1 MVRHL
6 FFAAIVA
13 FSLASCSDSGRGS
26 SHSSGSDVVFERVA
40 LLADDKLKGREAGTE
55 GELMAAEYIET
66 WFEEAG
72 LKAAGTE
79 GYKQPF
85 SFFAGKTP
93 FSSTKLII
101 NEIDLRMEVDY
112 FPLSYS
118 GEGAGDA
125 QLEYVGYAVQEG
137 PHAASSY
144 PTVELEADRA
154 VALVDLSIPGG
165 YNPHSDL
172 AAQAD
177 LRLKLDRVKAA
188 GAEAAVFFTRDLNM
202 DIPTANYRRTVTL
215 SDIPVF
221 WLTDSGYARV
231 FGDTEPSDMSCSW
244 NIDWNINNRTG
255 NNIIGKI
262 DNGADQTV
270 VIGGHYDHLGMGDF
284 GSLHE
289 GEPAIHNGADDNAS
303 GIAGMVELAH
313 RLKDGPKS
321 NNYLFIAFSAE
332 EMGLFGSKHFVRSE
346 LFDSA
351 GTNYMLNYDMI
362 GRLDPNTHKVEV
374 DGVASSPS
382 FTVVDSLDTEE
393 ADLRGGGSGLGSSD
407 HMSFYLAGI
416 PSLHFFTG
424 THGDYHK
431 PSDDLD
437 SINVEGILAIVDRSY
452 ALIAELDDDG
462 KLSYVE
468 SQSQDQPVPDF
479 KVTLGVI
486 PDYMFDGRGM
496 RIESVREGRPAKN
509 AGIANG
515 DVVVRMG
522 EWDVPD
528 MMGYMNA
535 LSKFSRG
542 QSTDVE
548 VMRGEESMTFEVT
561 F

>member
-1 MVRHL
+1 MVRPL
-6 FFAAIVA
+6 YFAAIIA
-13 FSLASCSDSGRGS
+13 FALGSCFDSSPES
-26 SHSSGSDVVFERVA
+26 SHSLRADIVFERVA
-40 LLADDKLKGREAGTE
+40 ILADDKLKGREAGTE

-72 LKAAGTE
+72 LQAAGTE
-79 GYKQPF
+79 GFKQPF
-85 SFFAGKTP
+85 YFFAGKTP
-93 FSSTKLII
+93 LSGTSLII
-101 NEIDLRMEVDY
+101 NDFDLRIGVDY

-118 GEGAGDA
+118 GVGAGNA
-125 QLEYVGYAVQEG
+125 ELEYVGYAIQQD
-137 PHAASSY
+137 PYTASDY
-144 PTVELEADRA
+144 PTVELEAEQA

-165 YNPHSDL
+165 YNPHSNL

-177 LRLKLDRVKAA
+177 LRLKLDRVEAA
-188 GAEAAVFFTRDLNM
+188 GAEAAVFFTRDMNM
-202 DIPTANYRRTVTL
+202 DIPSANYRRTVTL

-231 FGDTEPSDMSCSW
+231 FGDAEPVNMSCSYY
-244 NIDWNINNRTG
+244 IDWNVNNRTG
-255 NNIIGKI
+255 NNVIGKI

-303 GIAGMVELAH
+303 GIAGIVELAH

-321 NNYLFIAFSAE
+321 NNYIFIAFSAE

-346 LFDSA
+346 LFDST

-362 GRLDPNTHKVEV
+362 GRLDPKTQKVEV

-382 FTVVDSLDTEE
+382 FTVIDSLDTEYI
-393 ADLRGGGSGLGSSD
+393 DLRGGGSGLGSSD

-437 SINVEGILAIVDRSY
+437 SINVDGILAIVDRSY
-452 ALIAELDDDG
+452 ALIEALDNDG

-468 SQSQDQPVPDF
+468 SQAQDEPVPDF

-496 RIESVREGRPAKN
+496 RIESVRENRPAKN
-509 AGIANG
+509 AGIVNG

-522 EWDVPD
+522 ERSVPD

-535 LSKFSRG
+535 LSKFTRG
-542 QSTDVE
+542 QSTEVE
-548 VMRGEESMTFEVT
+548 VMRGEESKTFEVT